1 MKIYFLL
8 IIYLISLN
16 HIKGEQINELNLNS
30 TNNLSLNN
38 NSEIILKTS
47 IQKEEN
53 NNFIIYN
60 FYHENNTKIH
70 IYISNQKQKAN
81 NKQTI
86 YKLPLYG
93 EKKIIIPKSYFK
105 LENILYINISCEYNC
120 LFEVNVYSFN
130 LINIEEE
137 QTISFSSYEN
147 EYIFKYEYSM
157 NKIKNENGIRKYIYG
172 YSTHF
177 ENFNM
182 EILYINED
190 LKEEKL
196 KETEKFIQ
204 GFFYEINKNINK
216 ICDKC
221 YFKILIKN
229 IKKDSFISLNIDNH
243 YPSNNLIKPNKRYFG
258 LLENKK
264 KECFYFK
271 TIDNLEYFIEFFM
284 DNPYNSFEFENLEK
298 KKKIIDYSKTEYFI
312 NEKEGQICLN
322 RISDSKITKTI
333 SYQFIIY
340 NADKMTINQPYI
352 SIIDNSFLIERKIKH
367 RKSHIYR
374 PSILNKRNEKMNFY
388 IYNNNGYFL
397 VQKFTCENF
406 PFCIIN
412 DSSGRSLNISTINY
426 YSFGNEFYGTID
438 NYNPN
443 FFFPKTDL
451 LIIQCITGRDFY
463 GEEDEG
469 KCSFNIIFYS
479 INDIIHI
486 IPYEKFSFLN
496 YENKQINLTVK
507 FYIRENNNKQ
517 IYINTYTNQG
527 KTYPNIKNSPKD
539 IQIFYYG
546 NLISIEYSNENND
559 NIKFYE
565 INIINNGKD
574 LTSLLIFI
582 GENIERTEEYF
593 WLNQDILVTLSNKN
607 KKKKL
612 IIDHISLTPGG
623 IEIND
628 LITHFNFLNCDV
640 NVNFNLN
647 GSKIYK
653 NEKMDNFLY
662 YNIEKD
668 FSEFYERIEFDID
681 LINIYQNEE
690 ICMIYFNS
698 YLLNNFENINVIPII
713 LNENIPSTM
722 LFDRYTVTD
731 ITYNYIIFDY
741 EKSIIINIEYN
752 DFTIFHLQ
760 YELNMDY
767 GGKKFYLYHSKKIII
782 YPNEIKEKC
791 QKELLCYLFIKLSIG
806 KTDLYEN
813 FTKKVLFTITVKTM
827 DELPVNYLN
836 SNTLF
841 NDIIIGKHIQYY
853 YSNIALNEYGTIV
866 LNNKKGSGFLFA
878 KIYSSSISNYIP
890 NWQNKI
896 YLPTKDDKQEENL
909 IFDINKNE
917 LTFTEKHTSKCILN
931 YKCQIL
937 IAVMSNDYIEEK
949 DNEKSIYEYSIYLIK
964 NKKDIQNSIV
974 TILPNDYIHGNLN
987 DTLYNNY
994 YLYYKYKI
1002 PYKSKGV
1009 NFDIHCKTCILVMNI
1024 NEKELPNK
1032 NKYLFKLDVIKDRP
1046 FKILFNDYE
1055 KYENKYLI
1063 IGIGC
1068 NSFDDVKFTSFSF
1081 KIYPIYEKP
1090 NKEYTLINSEHPS
1103 ICFKECRFIIPIEKY
1118 DLIKKLIISVSNNK
1132 GESNKNVNINADL
1145 YNYDLYINQIFSVY
1159 VFNKDDYSPI
1169 EKFSKNDNHNYLE
1182 IKTNNFKL
1190 NNIFLEVNIT
1200 IINDENNINYV
1211 YFTYSKDSQS
1221 DILFPNK
1228 KNLLYLENQKVK
1240 KLNLPYTEDK
1250 NIHKLVYNQ
1259 LNTSVAIIK
1268 QVKGTGEI
1276 TLNNKY
1282 KYILDITHNSFII
1295 HYNKYSN
1302 KLNDLILTSNSDFY
1316 FYTNIYSKYAENL
1329 HEIQIGKT
1337 YYISYPVNSLPVM
1350 LYVKVPNNRNYDITF
1365 NIFVN
1370 SIKESYYEWVLKS
1383 FLSNENYIELR
1394 KKNNK
1399 IPLEYYY
1406 SINGHFDL
1414 IRNRGTGIIRGK
1426 EIKEYKTNYNKMV
1439 IFKLHEKFNKIGGN
1453 DDIIV
1458 KVLALSS
1465 HSNLVSLPQF
1475 EYFYSRIQEK
1485 DFINNK
1491 PYNIYR
1497 LEKIESSHDEMKIE
1511 FASCY
1516 GDPNFS
1522 IKYNENDLNIYQND
1536 TFNIIE
1542 DKVEFGKR
1550 ILIIKIVNIKYVYFY
1565 IFPNT
1570 KDKNFKDKEPINF
1583 TIKYYTFLRK
1593 EYKEIEILN
1602 KDIKFE
1608 NINNS
1613 FFKISWS
1620 PINIKSE
1627 VNYFLKFYKRETF
1640 KNDKDINSICLK
1652 NRPVQK
1658 YHLKNNN
1665 NSIVINDFPKGEIF
1679 INLLAE
1685 FKVNSIINNIISYNS
1700 LAIGFNIET
1709 NNENNIINYI
1719 FIFIGVIFILFV
1731 IILYLYKYVRKT
1743 QFKNAYKLLGNTRE
1757 KDQEE
1762 ISKKL
1767 PQNYSFVIDSG
1778 FD

>member
-8 IIYLISLN
+8 ITYLFC
-16 HIKGEQINELNLNS
+16 HKYIKTQKINELNLNS
-30 TNNLSLNN
+30 SINLSLDN
-38 NSEIILKTS
+38 NSEVIVKTS
-47 IQKEEN
+47 IQNEEN

-60 FYHENNTKIH
+60 LYHKNNTKID
-70 IYISNQKQKAN
+70 IYISNQKEKAN
-81 NKQTI
+81 NKETI
-86 YKLPLYG
+86 FKLPLYG
-93 EKKIIIPKSYFK
+93 EKKIIIPKSYYK
-105 LENILYINISCEYNC
+105 LNKILYINISCEYNC

-130 LINIEEE
+130 IINIDED

-147 EYIFKYEYSM
+147 EYIFKYEYSN
-157 NKIKNENGIRKYIYG
+157 NKIKDENDVKKYIYG
-172 YSTHF
+172 FSTHF

-182 EILYINED
+182 EILFINED
-190 LKEEKL
+190 LKENKL
-196 KETEKFIQ
+196 NENEKFIQ
-204 GFFYEINKNINK
+204 GYLYEINKNSYK

-221 YFKILIKN
+221 YYKIIIKN

-243 YPSNNLIKPNKRYFG
+243 YSNNNLIKLNKRYFG
-258 LLENKK
+258 LIENKK
-264 KECFYFK
+264 KECFYFEK
-271 TIDNLEYFIEFFM
+271 IDNLEYFIEFFM
-284 DNPYNSFEFENLEK
+284 DNPINSFEFENLEK
-298 KKKIIDYSKTEYFI
+298 KKKIIEFSKTEYFI

-322 RISDSKITKTI
+322 RIPESKITKTI

-352 SIIDNSFLIERKIKH
+352 SIIDNSFLIERKVKQ

-374 PSILNKRNEKMNFY
+374 PSILNKNNEKINFY
-388 IYNNNGYFL
+388 IYNNNGYFE
-397 VQKFTCENF
+397 VRKFTCENF
-406 PFCIIN
+406 PFCIIKDVST
-412 DSSGRSLNISTINY
+412 DSFKDTIKYFSL
-426 YSFGNEFYGTID
+426 GNEFYGTID

-443 FFFPKTDL
+443 IFFSKTDL
-451 LIIQCITGRDFY
+451 LFIQCLSGRDFY

-486 IPYEKFSFLN
+486 IPYEKFTFLN
-496 YENKQINLTVK
+496 YENKQINLTLK
-507 FYIRENNNKQ
+507 FYIRENNNKP

-527 KTYPNIKNSPKD
+527 KTYPNIKNPPKD
-539 IQIFYYG
+539 FQIFYYV
-546 NLISIEYSNENND
+546 NLISIEYLNENND

-582 GENIERTEEYF
+582 GENNERIEEYF

-612 IIDHISLTPGG
+612 IIDHISFTPGG
-623 IEIND
+623 FEIND

-681 LINIYQNEE
+681 LINIFQNEE
-690 ICMIYFNS
+690 ICMIYFNP
-698 YLLNNFENINVIPII
+698 YLLDNYENINLIPII
-713 LNENIPSTM
+713 LNENIPSKM

-731 ITYNYIIFDY
+731 IKYNFIIFDY
-741 EKSIIINIEYN
+741 EKPIIINLEYN
-752 DFTIFHLQ
+752 DFTIFQIQ
-760 YELNMDY
+760 YGLNIENGY
-767 GGKKFYLYHSKKIII
+767 IKLKLYHSKKIII

-791 QKELLCYLFIKLSIG
+791 KNEIICKLFLIISIG
-806 KTDLYEN
+806 KTNVHYD
-813 FTKKVLFTITVKTM
+813 FTKTVLFTITVKTM

-836 SNTLF
+836 SNFLF

-866 LNNKKGSGFLFA
+866 LNNKKGSGILFA

-896 YLPTKDDKQEENL
+896 FLVTKDDKQEENL

-937 IAVMSNDYIEEK
+937 IAVMSNDYIEEN

-964 NKKDIQNSIV
+964 NKKDIKNSIV
-974 TILPNDYIHGNLN
+974 TILQNDYIHGNLN
-987 DTLYNNY
+987 DILYNNY

-1002 PYKSKGV
+1002 PYKSKGI
-1009 NFDIHCKTCILVMNI
+1009 NFEIHCKSCVLFMNI
-1024 NEKELPNK
+1024 DENELPNK
-1032 NKYLFKLDVIKDRP
+1032 IKYLFKFDVIKDRP
-1046 FKILFNDYE
+1046 FKINFNDIE
-1055 KYENKYLI
+1055 KYEKKYLI

-1068 NSFDDVKFTSFSF
+1068 NSFDDITFTSFSF
-1081 KIYPIYEKP
+1081 KVYPIYDKP
-1090 NKEYTLINSEHPS
+1090 NKVYILTNSEHPS
-1103 ICFKECRFIIPIEKY
+1103 ICFKDCRFIIPIEKY
-1118 DLIKKLIISVSNNK
+1118 DLIKKLIVSISNNK
-1132 GESNKNVNINADL
+1132 GESNNNVKINADL
-1145 YNYDLYINQIFSVY
+1145 YNYELYPNQVFSVY
-1159 VFNKDDYSPI
+1159 KFNNNDYSPI
-1169 EKFSKNDNHNYLE
+1169 EKFIKNDNHNYLD
-1182 IKTNNFKL
+1182 IKTNNFNL
-1190 NNIFLEVNIT
+1190 NDIFLEVNVT
-1200 IINDENNINYV
+1200 ILLNDEYNINYV

-1250 NIHKLVYNQ
+1250 NIHKLIYNQ

-1276 TLNNKY
+1276 TLNNKH
-1282 KYILDITHNSFII
+1282 KYILDTSHNSLII

-1302 KLNDLILTSNSDFY
+1302 KLNDLILKSNSDFY
-1316 FYTNIYSKYAENL
+1316 FYTNIYSKYNENL

-1350 LYVKVPNNRNYDITF
+1350 LYVKIPNNRNYDITF
-1365 NIFVN
+1365 NIFIN
-1370 SIKESYYEWVLKS
+1370 SVKDSYYEWVLKS
-1383 FLSNENYIELR
+1383 YLSNEKYIELR

-1399 IPLEYYY
+1399 IPFEYYY
-1406 SINGHFDL
+1406 SINGHLDL

-1439 IFKLHEKFNKIGGN
+1439 IFRLDEKLNKIGEN

-1458 KVLALSS
+1458 KVLAISS

-1485 DFINNK
+1485 DVINNK

-1516 GDPNFS
+1516 GNPNFS
-1522 IKYNENDLNIYQND
+1522 IKYNDNILNIYQND
-1536 TFNIIE
+1536 SFKIIE
-1542 DKVEFGKR
+1542 DKEEFGKR
-1550 ILIIKIVNIKYVYFY
+1550 ILVIKIVNIKYVYFY

-1570 KDKNFKDKEPINF
+1570 NDKNFKDKEPINF
-1583 TIKYYTFLRK
+1583 TIKYFTFLRK
-1593 EYKEIEILN
+1593 DYKEIEIIN
-1602 KDIKFE
+1602 KNIKFE

-1613 FFKISWS
+1613 TIKISWS
-1620 PINIKSE
+1620 PINIESD
-1627 VNYFLKFYKRETF
+1627 VNYFLKLFKRDTF

-1665 NSIVINDFPKGEIF
+1665 SILINDFPKGEIF
-1679 INLLAE
+1679 INLIAE
-1685 FKVNSIINNIISYNS
+1685 FKENDVINNIIAYNT
-1700 LAIGFNIET
+1700 LPIGFNIEK
-1709 NNENNIINYI
+1709 NNENTIIDFI
-1719 FIFIGVIFILFV
+1719 FIFIGIIIIFFI
-1731 IILYLYKYVRKT
+1731 IILYLYKCIRKI

-1767 PQNYSFVIDSG
+1767 PKNYSFVIDSG